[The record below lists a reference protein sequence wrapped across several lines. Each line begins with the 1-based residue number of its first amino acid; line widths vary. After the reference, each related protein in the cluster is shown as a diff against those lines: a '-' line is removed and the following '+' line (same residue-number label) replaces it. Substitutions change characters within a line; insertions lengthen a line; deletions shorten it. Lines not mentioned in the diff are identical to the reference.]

1 MTLDDLLALKAHSP
15 KPLKVVHCG
24 STGKAKEAFQYWRLQ
39 DTRAGMIVLTIG
51 ADAKDTSLH
60 IGPEEKIALD
70 ILHLYKIDEA
80 DLVRILN
87 VGGYLGES
95 TRRELEYAQ
104 RLGKHIVFVEPIETQ
119 APTGH

>member
-1 MTLDDLLALKAHSP
+1 MTLDELLALKAQHP

-24 STGKAKEAFQYWRLQ
+24 STDKAKEAFQDWRLQ

-51 ADAKDTSLH
+51 ADAKDIDLH

-70 ILHLYKIDEA
+70 ILHLFKIDEA

-87 VGGYLGES
+87 VRGYLGES

-104 RLGKHIVFVEPIETQ
+104 RLGKPIVFVEPVE
-119 APTGH
+119 

>member
-1 MTLDDLLALKAHSP
+1 MTLDELLALKAQSP
-15 KPLKVVHCG
+15 RPLKVVHCG
-24 STGKAKEAFQYWRLQ
+24 STARAKEAFSHWRLQ

-51 ADAKDTSLH
+51 ADAKDASLH
-60 IGPEEKIALD
+60 ISPQEKIALD

-95 TRRELEYAQ
+95 TRRELEYA
-104 RLGKHIVFVEPIETQ
+104 RRSGKSIVFLEPVE
-119 APTGH
+119 